1 MSENNLKMSSSPHIR
16 SKATTSNIMLLV
28 AIALLP
34 ASAFGVWNF
43 GLPAFG
49 MLVTTTVVAVLTEY
63 IYEKLMHKKITINDW
78 SAAVTGLLLGL
89 NMPPTA
95 PWWMGA
101 IGSVFAILIVKQLFG
116 GLGQNFM
123 NPALAG
129 RCFLMISF
137 AGKMTDFTVPAG
149 GMSNLYDTASGATP
163 LAAMKAGEAVDFV
176 SLFVGNIKGTIGE
189 TSAIALLIGAALLL
203 FMKVIDWRIP
213 GTYIGSF
220 AVFIAL
226 FDIFNGGFDF
236 YHLLCEICGGG
247 LLLCAFF
254 MATDYVTTPIT
265 KNGQLIYGC
274 VLGLLTG
281 IFRMLGASAE
291 GVSYAIIFGN
301 LLIPLIERWTIPT
314 AFGKGGK
321 KA

>member
-16 SKATTSNIMLLV
+16 SKATTSNIMMLV

-123 NPALAG
+123 NPALAA
-129 RCFLMISF
+129 RCFLLISF
-137 AGKMTDFTVPAG
+137 AGMMNNFSAASLGFDSV
-149 GMSNLYDTASGATP
+149 SGATP
-163 LAAMKAGEAVDFV
+163 LAAMRAGQSVDLASMFI
-176 SLFVGNIKGTIGE
+176 GRIPGTIGE
-189 TSAIALLIGAALLL
+189 VSTIALLIGGIYLLVR
-203 FMKVIDWRIP
+203 KVISWRIP
-213 GTYIGSF
+213 VIYIGTV
-220 AVFIAL
+220 AVFV
-226 FDIFNGGFDF
+226 FIFGGFDVN
-236 YHLLCEICGGG
+236 YVLCQVCGGG
-247 LLLCAFF
+247 LIFGAFF
-254 MATDYVTTPIT
+254 MATDYVTSPIT
-265 KNGQLIYGC
+265 PMGQIVFGV

-281 IFRMLGASAE
+281 IFRLWGASPE
-291 GVSYAIIFGN
+291 GVSYAIILSN
-301 LLIPLIERWTIPT
+301 LFVPMIERVTLPK
-314 AFGKGGK
+314 AFGKEAK

>member
-1 MSENNLKMSSSPHIR
+1 MSSSPHIR
-16 SKATTSNIMLLV
+16 SKATTSNIMMLV

-123 NPALAG
+123 NPALGA
-129 RCFLMISF
+129 RCFLLLSF
-137 AGKMTDFTVPAG
+137 TSQMTSFV
-149 GMSNLYDTASGATP
+149 YDGVTGATP
-163 LAAMKAGEAVDFV
+163 LAQLKAGNTVNTMDM
-176 SLFVGNIKGTIGE
+176 LIGRIPGTIGE
-189 TSAIALLIGAALLL
+189 TSVIAIVIGAIILIL
-203 FMKVIDWRIP
+203 KGIIDLRIP
-213 GTYIGSF
+213 GTYIVTF
-220 AVFIAL
+220 AL
-226 FDIFNGGFDF
+226 FIGIFGGFVDGIGF
-236 YHLLCEICGGG
+236 FNVQYMTAELCGGG
-247 LLLCAFF
+247 LMLGAWF

-265 KNGQLIYGC
+265 PKGQLIYGC
-274 VLGLLTG
+274 CLGILTA
-281 IFRMLGASAE
+281 IFRLFGGSAE
-291 GVSYAIIFGN
+291 GVSYAIIFCN
-301 LLIPLIERWTIPT
+301 LLVPIIEKVTKPV

>member
-1 MSENNLKMSSSPHIR
+1 MSSSPHIR
-16 SKATTSNIMLLV
+16 SKATTSNIMMLV

-116 GLGQNFM
+116 GLGQNIM
-123 NPALAG
+123 NPALAA
-129 RCFLMISF
+129 RCFLLLSF
-137 AGKMTDFTVPAG
+137 TGQMTNFSADGGLVKLVDTV
-149 GMSNLYDTASGATP
+149 SGATP
-163 LAAMKAGEAVDFV
+163 LAAVKAGEKVDLL
-176 SLFVGNIKGTIGE
+176 SLFLGNTQGTIGE
-189 TSAIALLIGAALLL
+189 TSALAILIGAAFLLIL
-203 FMKVIDWRIP
+203 KVIDWRIP
-213 GTYIGSF
+213 CTYIGSF
-220 AVFIAL
+220 AIFVIL
-226 FDIFNGGFDF
+226 FGGHGADG
-236 YHLLCEICGGG
+236 YYLLEQLLGGG
-247 LLLCAFF
+247 LMLGAWF

-265 KNGQLIYGC
+265 KRGQLVYG
-274 VLGLLTG
+274 VILGCLTG
-281 IFRMLGASAE
+281 LFRIFGASAE

-301 LLIPLIERWTIPT
+301 LLIPVIERLTVPT
-314 AFGKGGK
+314 AFG
-321 KA
+321 